1 MASSNGQVES
11 ADTTG
16 TGIETVEVKDAAKKQ
31 TAAEKFDLVPPW
43 VTLGNNCVASVSSDL
58 THWARVDGTWGDCG
72 VPNIDRADVN
82 RIARLTRPLPSWE
95 PAPDC
100 ALPVEGWFVQ
110 QTPLGRWGIYANGEP
125 ALSVHDT
132 RRAAI
137 VWAWTEAE
145 APDATV
151 ATDDLEARVSKV
163 EGVIA
168 RITPEADEQVDG
180 KGRTLTQ
187 IDAALEDF
195 FQWRE
200 TTNATLQYLLKRET
214 AISHD
219 TQSLMKWS
227 RQDRDRLDE
236 LETSLD
242 RLIAARVSKPC
253 EPSKATGEN
262 ELATAVRA
270 ADWRE
275 ALVVEAYPDPSA
287 TRWLCTPDRA
297 WYWNTDEWF
306 ATSSSR
312 DRDLVDDN
320 DETAN
325 ARRTCTEPPNLREW
339 WPAKAD
345 DFKPTPEQQR
355 FLASVCESCRSV
367 VRAMLAKGD
376 IPGVV
381 KTNQS

>member
-1 MASSNGQVES
+1 MID
-11 ADTTG
+11 DTTG
-16 TGIETVEVKDAAKKQ
+16 TGIPTVETHDGLRWGCKIVQRGDGLFDVVSACGVFYLGGGLWYTLPSDPIDVGVFDDEHDAAKWLSDTKYAPPSWYAAELARVQ
-31 TAAEKFDLVPPW
+31 AQRDALAEAPADTDAPGAKDGPITAAEDPYKL
-43 VTLGNNCVASVSSDL
+43 LGGFVKNRSLITADEHFAGPFEKL
-58 THWARVDGTWGDCG
+58 M
-72 VPNIDRADVN
+72 DRAAAC
-82 RIARLTRPLPSWE
+82 IA
-95 PAPDC
+95 
-100 ALPVEGWFVQ
+100 G
-110 QTPLGRWGIYANGEP
+110 
-125 ALSVHDT
+125 
-132 RRAAI
+132 
-137 VWAWTEAE
+137 
-145 APDATV
+145 
-151 ATDDLEARVSKV
+151 
-163 EGVIA
+163 
-168 RITPEADEQVDG
+168 RITPEADEQTDG
-180 KGRTLTQ
+180 KGRTLKA
-187 IDAALEDF
+187 IDADLELF
-195 FQWRE
+195 LTWRE

-253 EPSKATGEN
+253 EPSKATGQN
-262 ELATAVRA
+262 ELASAVQA

-275 ALVVEAYPDPSA
+275 ALVPVRLDDD
-287 TRWLCTPDRA
+287 TMVWWMTPDCKYYSA
-297 WYWNTDEWF
+297 NYTDPTCGWGNVQNTLD
-306 ATSSSR
+306 ALKTASTVPHVAYQTR
-312 DRDLVDDN
+312 DALP
-320 DETAN
+320 
-325 ARRTCTEPPNLREW
+325 EPPNLREW